1 MSFKKFMELEQ
12 KENINSDECKKLIE
26 TFEPSKTKS
35 SFSKEG
41 FTSFLMFNETMELVA
56 PDKKMKV
63 MRENMKYP
71 LPHYWIASSHN
82 TYVELLV
89 ANIK

>member
-12 KENINSDECKKLIE
+12 KENINLDECKKLIE
-26 TFEPSKTKS
+26 AFETSKTKS

-41 FTSFLMFNETMELVA
+41 FTSFLMFNESMELVS
-56 PDKKMKV
+56 PDKKMIVIK
-63 MRENMKYP
+63 ENMNHP

-82 TYVELLV
+82 T
-89 ANIK
+89 